1 MTVDYKFTMTLT
13 EQEVEAIQ
21 EVYQALLDHSLTV
34 AQIYDVF
41 HNIADGLGT
50 DNLASI
56 ELPFGI
62 TIEKELPEDD

>member
-1 MTVDYKFTMTLT
+1 MTVDYKFTLTLS
-13 EQEVEAIQ
+13 EQEVETIQ
-21 EVYQALLDHSLTV
+21 EVYQALLDRSLTV

-56 ELPFGI
+56 ALPFGV